1 MDETGTHCMR
11 GYKTARQTIHPSFHS
26 FITQSVSLWN
36 RRTGAAAAGE
46 TKLQFRQGPRVTGTH
61 NGDLFGGCWLLLK
74 WCGGGGGHVQIGC
87 LRGHDVG
94 GCHSVVVTIV
104 RDVWLLLSLSSFHLL
119 YNMHSLLHQ
128 QPRSSSFG
136 SVHRPTYRLS
146 VPNGQAEYVART
158 RSSDV
163 FVSRPSPGGIQH
175 VLYYQKA
182 KKRDCFQL
190 QDSVFL

>member
-104 RDVWLLLSLSSFHLL
+104 RDV
-119 YNMHSLLHQ
+119 
-128 QPRSSSFG
+128 
-136 SVHRPTYRLS
+136 
-146 VPNGQAEYVART
+146 
-158 RSSDV
+158 
-163 FVSRPSPGGIQH
+163 
-175 VLYYQKA
+175 
-182 KKRDCFQL
+182 
-190 QDSVFL
+190 